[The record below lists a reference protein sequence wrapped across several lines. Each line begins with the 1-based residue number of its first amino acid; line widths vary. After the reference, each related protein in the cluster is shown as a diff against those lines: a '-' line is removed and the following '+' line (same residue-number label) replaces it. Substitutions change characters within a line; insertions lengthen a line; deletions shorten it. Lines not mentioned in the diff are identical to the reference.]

1 MFGLTLS
8 PHCGR
13 PRTSKG
19 GALVKVVFSSGQ
31 VTFLTEAESEDSSA
45 ERKACCRGE
54 NNVLYCNV
62 TIPCFLVTASNYS
75 IKAKDIS
82 KTKKTARNLWTLGPA
97 LYQMLPKK

>member
-31 VTFLTEAESEDSSA
+31 VTFLTEEESEDSSA
-45 ERKACCRGE
+45 ERKECCRG
-54 NNVLYCNV
+54 
-62 TIPCFLVTASNYS
+62 
-75 IKAKDIS
+75 KAI
-82 KTKKTARNLWTLGPA
+82 
-97 LYQMLPKK
+97 

>member
-31 VTFLTEAESEDSSA
+31 VTLFTEEDREDSSA
-45 ERKACCRGE
+45 ERNACWKKRNIKCLVFLSGKAV
-54 NNVLYCNV
+54 NTVSKLQIQSLY
-62 TIPCFLVTASNYS
+62 TFLYQKLQKV
-75 IKAKDIS
+75 
-82 KTKKTARNLWTLGPA
+82 RNFMTLGPA
-97 LYQMLPKK
+97 HC